1 MLAQIRKLLAAPESS
16 ADGPDQLQIAV
27 AVLLVEAARM
37 DDNFDDAERAVIERL
52 LAEKFELT
60 QAATRDLL
68 ALAEATAERS
78 NQLHPFTR
86 LAVQRMDPEQRIRL
100 IEMLWE
106 IAYADG
112 VLDPEEDA
120 LLRRVAGLIY
130 VSDADRVAGATATA
144 ACSIA
149 SIGVTPTPALM
160 STTGVT
166 SSASVNEPRGA
177 LTSTRL
183 PARTFWYRKPL
194 ASPCS
199 FLTPSRIR
207 RCCGSTIHRSTR

>member
-1 MLAQIRKLLAAPESS
+1 MLAQIRKLLTAPESS
-16 ADGPDQLQIAV
+16 PAPSDQLQIAV

-37 DDNFDDAERAVIERL
+37 DDNFDKAERGVIERL

-60 QAATRDLL
+60 PDATQELL
-68 ALAEATAERS
+68 ALAESTAEKS

-86 LAVQRMDPEQRIRL
+86 LAVQRMDPAQRVRL

-130 VSDADRVAGATATA
+130 VSDADRVAARQR
-144 ACSIA
+144 
-149 SIGVTPTPALM
+149 VLQ
-160 STTGVT
+160 
-166 SSASVNEPRGA
+166 
-177 LTSTRL
+177 RL
-183 PARTFWYRKPL
+183 GKKPE
-194 ASPCS
+194 
-199 FLTPSRIR
+199 
-207 RCCGSTIHRSTR
+207 G